1 MLATIFVILLFITEQ
16 SVELVSA
23 KAAEET
29 KPGKTCAEN
38 EEHSICGQ
46 MCEPNCGSAGQ
57 LLNPAILCPRL
68 QCVDSV
74 TGLHLFHFL
83 SNSILSTFK
92 FALNKFNA

>member
-1 MLATIFVILLFITEQ
+1 MLATIFVILVFITEQ

-74 TGLHLFHFL
+74 TGLHLFRCFYQ
-83 SNSILSTFK
+83 IPF
-92 FALNKFNA
+92 